1 MTDPASEYSLPGVL
15 HFLQAEWRRF
25 ERERNEW
32 AIERAEFKAR
42 IALLEGERRGVENLR
57 MDLMKRVKMLE
68 YALRQERKRH
78 LGTTKSSTINSSSP
92 AISHATTTTT
102 TTTAAT
108 DPTIGLSSEAKSH
121 SDTKLREKSQD
132 VLKSCLQEI
141 NYLLSMPTKFSLSH
155 STTTSSS
162 SLSETPSRT
171 SSVRRV
177 TKPTS
182 SPTLHA

>member
-78 LGTTKSSTINSSSP
+78 LGTTKSSTINCNVDSPNTPSSP

-132 VLKSCLQEI
+132 VLKSRC
-141 NYLLSMPTKFSLSH
+141 H
-155 STTTSSS
+155 SGS
-162 SLSETPSRT
+162 
-171 SSVRRV
+171 
-177 TKPTS
+177 
-182 SPTLHA
+182 